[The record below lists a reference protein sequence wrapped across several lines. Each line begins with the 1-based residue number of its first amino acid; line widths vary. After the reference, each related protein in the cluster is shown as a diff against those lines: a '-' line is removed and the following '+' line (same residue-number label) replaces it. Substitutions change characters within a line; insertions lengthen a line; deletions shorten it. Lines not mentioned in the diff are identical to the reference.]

1 MHRVSRGFFSGRWS
15 LLAALF
21 VAAVLPHTAFAYATT
36 TALSGRVTDAATQS
50 VLRRASVTPT
60 PVAAGAAGAG
70 VLRTSA
76 DASGAFTRNA
86 VTGD

>member
-1 MHRVSRGFFSGRWS
+1 MHRLSHRLFSGLWS
-15 LLAALF
+15 VLAALL
-21 VAAVLPHTAFAYATT
+21 VAAVLPHRAFAQATT

-50 VLRRASVTPT
+50 VLRGATVTLT